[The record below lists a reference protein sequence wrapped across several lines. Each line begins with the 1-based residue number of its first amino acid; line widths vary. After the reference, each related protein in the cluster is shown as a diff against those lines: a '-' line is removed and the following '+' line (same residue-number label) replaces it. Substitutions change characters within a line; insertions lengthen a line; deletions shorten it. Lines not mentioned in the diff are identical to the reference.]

1 MERGEILFLDY
12 QQYTPGLEYH
22 TLEVSLS
29 KIIMKFAHL
38 DFRNYLLSH
47 QQIEY
52 FQLAVTYQ
60 LLHAITLV
68 GVSMAAVFIHSRLI
82 RISQL
87 AFVLGISFFSGSL
100 YLYVFTGTKVLGM
113 ITPIG
118 GLLLIIAWLL
128 FAASL
133 IRKSSTC

>member
-1 MERGEILFLDY
+1 MIPNKLHLTTANRLFLFIAACLGATGVALGAY
-12 QQYTPGLEYH
+12 ASHGLTRWATAQQ
-22 TLEVSLS
+22 V
-29 KIIMKFAHL
+29 
-38 DFRNYLLSH
+38 D
-47 QQIEY
+47 Y

-68 GVSMAAVFIHSRLI
+68 TVSICAVFIHSRLI
-82 RISQL
+82 RLSQL

-100 YLYVFTGTKVLGM
+100 YLYVFTGTKLLGM